1 MKHFFT
7 SLIAPLRWYEQ
18 VEYCLMALMAVAL
31 PIHWRLGLW
40 GLVLL
45 LVFTLVKSVT
55 THRIGNPSLTR
66 PIRICLYLMMLYY
79 LVHVCSVAYSSDPQ
93 EGWAIVGLKLPLLL
107 LPLYFLL
114 SDTSYLRREHVSAFT
129 YLLAGTLTVRFLIM
143 AVRAVIGY
151 LNGTPISLLV
161 DFHFDPL
168 HHNYMALYL
177 LTATAL
183 LYVELVRHTD
193 DPRWRLGRWLLA
205 ADMVVLMMYLVIL
218 GSRSGLVILALLAAA
233 CLAHLAFVRKRWM
246 LTGLTVAAL
255 VAMIGVSY
263 LAMPTLYWRIIY
275 SVEKI
280 AAGEQGD
287 GRQVMWKCGAE
298 ALKGHE
304 LIGYGCGGYWDVLHE
319 RYVAHDFA
327 EGYTHEKYSTHNQ
340 YLETAL
346 STGLVGLILLLAMV
360 IMPIVLAICKPRRN
374 LPMMLFSIVYALCI
388 VFEATFG
395 RQMGLLFVGW
405 WYGIL
410 LLNPPPFECCQLTNP
425 QG

>member
-7 SLIAPLRWYEQ
+7 SLIAPLRWYEK

-55 THRIGNPSLTR
+55 THRIGNPSLTH

-79 LVHVCSVAYSSDPQ
+79 LVHVCSVAYSSDSQ

-114 SDTSYLRREHVSAFT
+114 SDTSYLRRQHVSAFS
-129 YLLAGTLTVRFLIM
+129 YLLAGTLTVRFVIM
-143 AVRAVIGY
+143 AIRAIIGY

-177 LTATAL
+177 LTAIAL

-193 DPRWRLGRWLLA
+193 DAHWRVGRWLLA

-218 GSRSGLVILALLAAA
+218 GSRSGLVVLALLAVA

-255 VAMIGVSY
+255 VVMIGGSY

-287 GRQVMWKCGAE
+287 GRQVMWQCGAE

-346 STGLVGLILLLAMV
+346 STGIIGLVLLLAMV
-360 IMPIVLAICKPRRN
+360 IMPMVLALHKPRRN
-374 LPMMLFSIVYALCI
+374 LPMMLFSIVYGLCI
-388 VFEATFG
+388 AFEATFG
-395 RQMGLLFVGW
+395 RQMGLLFVSW
-405 WYGIL
+405 WYCAL
-410 LLNPPPFECCQLTNP
+410 LLNPAPLEHQELTTS

>member
-1 MKHFFT
+1 MKHYLT
-7 SLIAPLRWYEQ
+7 SLTAPLQWYEK
-18 VEYCLMALMAVAL
+18 VEYSLMAFMAVAM

-45 LVFTLVKSVT
+45 LALTLVKAVV
-55 THRIGNPSLTR
+55 THRIGNPSLSR
-66 PIRICLYLMMLYY
+66 PIRVCFYLMMLYF
-79 LVHVCSVAYSSDPQ
+79 LMHVCSIAYSSDPQ
-93 EGWAIVGLKLPLLL
+93 EGWSIVSLKLPLLL

-129 YLLAGTLTVRFLIM
+129 YLLAGTLTVRFLVM

-177 LTATAL
+177 LTALAL
-183 LYVELVRHTD
+183 LYVELVRHANT
-193 DPRWRLGRWLLA
+193 PGWQIGRWLLA
-205 ADMVVLMMYLVIL
+205 IDMVVLMMYLVIL

-233 CLAHLAFVRKRWM
+233 CLAHLAFVRKRWL

-287 GRQVMWKCGAE
+287 GRQVMWECGAE

-304 LIGYGCGGYWDVLHE
+304 VIGYGCGGYWDVLHE

-346 STGLVGLILLLAMV
+346 STGLIGLVLLLAMV
-360 IMPIVLAICKPRRN
+360 IMPMVLALHKPRRN

-410 LLNPPPFECCQLTNP
+410 LLNPTRLSVES
-425 QG
+425 

>member
-1 MKHFFT
+1 
-7 SLIAPLRWYEQ
+7 
-18 VEYCLMALMAVAL
+18 
-31 PIHWRLGLW
+31 
-40 GLVLL
+40 
-45 LVFTLVKSVT
+45 
-55 THRIGNPSLTR
+55 
-66 PIRICLYLMMLYY
+66 
-79 LVHVCSVAYSSDPQ
+79 
-93 EGWAIVGLKLPLLL
+93 
-107 LPLYFLL
+107 
-114 SDTSYLRREHVSAFT
+114 
-129 YLLAGTLTVRFLIM
+129 
-143 AVRAVIGY
+143 
-151 LNGTPISLLV
+151 
-161 DFHFDPL
+161 
-168 HHNYMALYL
+168 
-177 LTATAL
+177 
-183 LYVELVRHTD
+183 
-193 DPRWRLGRWLLA
+193 
-205 ADMVVLMMYLVIL
+205 
-218 GSRSGLVILALLAAA
+218 
-233 CLAHLAFVRKRWM
+233 
-246 LTGLTVAAL
+246 
-255 VAMIGVSY
+255 MIGVSY

-304 LIGYGCGGYWDVLHE
+304 FIGYGCGGYWDVLHE

>member
-1 MKHFFT
+1 M
-7 SLIAPLRWYEQ
+7 
-18 VEYCLMALMAVAL
+18 
-31 PIHWRLGLW
+31 
-40 GLVLL
+40 
-45 LVFTLVKSVT
+45 
-55 THRIGNPSLTR
+55 
-66 PIRICLYLMMLYY
+66 
-79 LVHVCSVAYSSDPQ
+79 
-93 EGWAIVGLKLPLLL
+93 GLKLPLLL

-114 SDTSYLRREHVSAFT
+114 SDTSYLRRQHVSAFS
-129 YLLAGTLTVRFLIM
+129 YLLAGTLTVRFVIM
-143 AVRAVIGY
+143 AIRAIIGY

-177 LTATAL
+177 LTAIAL

-193 DPRWRLGRWLLA
+193 DAHWRVGRWLLA

-218 GSRSGLVILALLAAA
+218 GSRSGLVVLALLAVA

-255 VAMIGVSY
+255 VVMIGGSY

-346 STGLVGLILLLAMV
+346 STGIIGLVLLLAMV
-360 IMPIVLAICKPRRN
+360 IMPMVLALHKPRRN
-374 LPMMLFSIVYALCI
+374 LPMMLFSIVYGLCI
-388 VFEATFG
+388 AFEATFG
-395 RQMGLLFVGW
+395 RQMGLLFVSW
-405 WYGIL
+405 WYCAL
-410 LLNPPPFECCQLTNP
+410 LLNPAPLEHQELTTS